1 MKEGFR
7 EVYSENSWTKLETWL
22 ERKSNEVF
30 ELLKDK
36 NKVEKEIFIEL
47 FEEYFAKLSPEVQK
61 LFEKIQ
67 EKDVFKEKLDSIF
80 VLATLLFKE
89 NNIIFP

>member
-1 MKEGFR
+1 MG
-7 EVYSENSWTKLETWL
+7 S
-22 ERKSNEVF
+22 KSNEVF

-36 NKVEKEIFIEL
+36 DKVEKEVFTKL
-47 FEEYFAKLSPEVQK
+47 FDEYFAKLSPEVQK

-67 EKDVFKEKLDSIF
+67 EKDVFEEKLDSIF